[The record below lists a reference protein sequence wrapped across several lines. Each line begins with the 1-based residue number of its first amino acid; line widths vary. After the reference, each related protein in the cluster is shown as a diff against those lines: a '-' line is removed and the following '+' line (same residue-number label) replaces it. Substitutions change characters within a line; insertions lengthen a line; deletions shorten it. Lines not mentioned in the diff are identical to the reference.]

1 MSIPA
6 AVTTPVTA
14 LLAEAERDR
23 SGTDGVSV
31 TCKDRAEDSTQLWRV
46 YLLFV
51 KIRLVSNVHHS

>member
-23 SGTDGVSV
+23 SGTDSVSV
-31 TCKDRAEDSTQLWRV
+31 TCEDRAEDSTQLWRV